1 MLRFRRP
8 ISTMRAVCLLALF
21 VLVGIPIF
29 CMLFLGFR
37 INRELVRLM
46 HQTDHHR
53 LLSACREWSENSK
66 PGYLEHGGVQQ
77 KIFNPRVD
85 SEKKQLPK
93 DMLNLNPR
101 HVSKA
106 GCALLTY

>member
-1 MLRFRRP
+1 MLQFRRA

-21 VLVGIPIF
+21 VLLGIPII
-29 CMLFLGFR
+29 CMLYSGFR
-37 INRELVRLM
+37 INREFVRLM

-53 LLSACREWSENSK
+53 LLSACRELSANFN
-66 PGYLEHGGVQQ
+66 PGYGEHGAVQQ
-77 KIFNPRVD
+77 KLFSPRVD

>member
-1 MLRFRRP
+1 
-8 ISTMRAVCLLALF
+8 MRAVCLLALF
-21 VLVGIPIF
+21 VLLGIPII
-29 CMLFLGFR
+29 CMLYSGFR
-37 INRELVRLM
+37 INREFVRLM

-53 LLSACREWSENSK
+53 LLSACRELSANFN
-66 PGYLEHGGVQQ
+66 PGYGEHGAVQQ
-77 KIFNPRVD
+77 KLFSPRVD